1 MIAEWFAKQVIHHS
15 WTNVGKIFYFICVF
29 LFCLFLSELPLAHS
43 NTWSVPAHRFNTSND
58 WKWLIGVYWK
68 RKNSKTP
75 RQSLPFQ
82 HKYIFIISGRNTCT
96 AITTIHCHCPML
108 PEIDPLSRCCTNLT
122 AVLGGISTDLPICHS
137 EFVLFYFPHYV
148 CCFCLILCIAERLFV
163 SSSMP
168 CAMSISVPLFTA
180 YICRLIIYHANN
192 RYIGMYVCKIVNWWY
207 YTLAHMCISNIGLC
221 LLLQSIALPQLRG
234 QLFAHGTLSRF
245 PRWRRSVNLIHKVA

>member
-108 PEIDPLSRCCTNLT
+108 PEIDPYHAAVQISPRYWVAFLLICPFVIRNLSSF
-122 AVLGGISTDLPICHS
+122 IFHIM
-137 EFVLFYFPHYV
+137 FVV
-148 CCFCLILCIAERLFV
+148 FV
-163 SSSMP
+163 SY
-168 CAMSISVPLFTA
+168 CALRSGFLFQA
-180 YICRLIIYHANN
+180 QCR
-192 RYIGMYVCKIVNWWY
+192 V
-207 YTLAHMCISNIGLC
+207 LC
-221 LLLQSIALPQLRG
+221 RFLYR
-234 QLFAHGTLSRF
+234 FSR
-245 PRWRRSVNLIHKVA
+245 HTYAG